1 MIEEI
6 HQMVQEMKQK
16 EEDKDDDLGNE
27 EENLE
32 QEAQNV
38 NIAQLVMNMS
48 NNHAEVSN
56 KLKSIVKKINKLQ
69 QGNETA
75 RF

>member
-16 EEDKDDDLGNE
+16 EEDKDDHLGNE
-27 EENLE
+27 EEDLE
-32 QEAQNV
+32 KEAQNV
-38 NIAQLVMNMS
+38 SIAQLVMNMRD
-48 NNHAEVSN
+48 NHNEVSN

>member
-1 MIEEI
+1 
-6 HQMVQEMKQK
+6 MVQEMKQK

-48 NNHAEVSN
+48 NNHNEVSN

>member
-1 MIEEI
+1 
-6 HQMVQEMKQK
+6 MKQK

-38 NIAQLVMNMS
+38 NIAQLVMNMKD
-48 NNHAEVSN
+48 NHNEVSN

-69 QGNETA
+69 QGNDTA

>member
-1 MIEEI
+1 
-6 HQMVQEMKQK
+6 MVQEMKQK

-27 EENLE
+27 EENPE

-38 NIAQLVMNMS
+38 NIAQLVMNMKD
-48 NNHAEVSN
+48 NHNEVSN

>member
-1 MIEEI
+1 
-6 HQMVQEMKQK
+6 MVQEMKQK

>member
-1 MIEEI
+1 
-6 HQMVQEMKQK
+6 MVQEMKQK

-38 NIAQLVMNMS
+38 NIAQLVMNMKD
-48 NNHAEVSN
+48 NHNEVSN

>member
-27 EENLE
+27 EETLE